1 MGYIGQ
7 IPQSPTALP
16 GTEVT
21 SGDKP
26 EHTGA
31 RADALPDLL
40 PAGARSVSI
49 PLPPAP
55 APAAAD
61 EEDGES

>member
-16 GTEVT
+16 GTEIT

-31 RADALPDLL
+31 RADELPELL
-40 PAGARSVSI
+40 ASNARSVSI
-49 PLPPAP
+49 ALPTAQPV
-55 APAAAD
+55 AAD
-61 EEDGES
+61 DEVEQG

>member
-31 RADALPDLL
+31 RADELPELL
-40 PAGARSVSI
+40 RSDARSVSI
-49 PLPPAP
+49 SLPPAP
-55 APAAAD
+55 AA
-61 EEDGES
+61 EDPDDGV